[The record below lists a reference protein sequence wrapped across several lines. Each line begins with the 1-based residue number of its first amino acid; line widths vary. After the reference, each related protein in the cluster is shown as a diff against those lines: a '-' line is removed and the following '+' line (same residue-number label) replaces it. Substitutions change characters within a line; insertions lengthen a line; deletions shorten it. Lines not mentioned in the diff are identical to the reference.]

1 MSYLQFPRL
10 YDHQLRC
17 IVTCLSHVEG
27 GYTYQPKRISRIH
40 IQPRVGLDVRDRE
53 EVAYTT
59 GCEPSLLEQF
69 PTDSLL
75 YSLLGIDKAPW

>member
-1 MSYLQFPRL
+1 MSP
-10 YDHQLRC
+10 
-17 IVTCLSHVEG
+17 VEG
-27 GYTYQPKRISRIH
+27 GYTHEPKRISRIY
-40 IQPRVGLDVRDRE
+40 IQPRVGIDVGDGE